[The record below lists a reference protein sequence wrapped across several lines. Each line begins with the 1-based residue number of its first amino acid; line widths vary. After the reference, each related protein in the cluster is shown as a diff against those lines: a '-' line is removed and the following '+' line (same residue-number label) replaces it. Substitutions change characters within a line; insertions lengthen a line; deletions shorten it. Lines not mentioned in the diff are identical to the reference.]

1 MCVSNKYALLMGDF
15 KSRTHNKQDYMDEDK
30 FYCRQFDYDKNLID
44 YFQNS
49 AILDQYSFLT

>member
-15 KSRTHNKQDYMDEDK
+15 KSRTHHMDEDK
-30 FYCRQFDYDKNLID
+30 FYCRQFDYDKDLID
-44 YFQNS
+44 YFQIS